1 MEKNT
6 DAFLESNEKSK
17 KKQEEVEETVNNRK
31 LKRQFRMDSLALR
44 INYPSYFPFVYIDS
58 LSGKKKFCVI
68 IIHTL

>member
-31 LKRQFRMDSLALR
+31 FPTDRQTG
-44 INYPSYFPFVYIDS
+44 INF
-58 LSGKKKFCVI
+58 LS
-68 IIHTL
+68 